1 MSSPSQTVPMTQSR
15 STVRGWVVKH
25 PLAVFLALTY
35 LLSWSWWI
43 PIFLSGGI
51 VRAGVGWPT
60 HLPGLL
66 GPLIAALVTTGIAD
80 GRPGIRRL
88 ARSIFRW
95 RAGWWW
101 LAIPITLAAGAIG
114 VLASGAAVSV
124 TDLTDYS
131 GVSSDLGAVVTIVLV
146 FAVNGIGEE
155 AGWRGFAADR
165 LLARRSI
172 VTTSLLVVMA
182 WAGWHLPLFFIVDT
196 FRGFSPLGIV
206 GWVLGL
212 TCGSLVLTWLFRRS
226 GGSVLLVAAWHTA
239 YNFTSLT
246 PVSAAVTSMLVLV
259 AALVVV
265 GLGVRE
271 HRATR
276 RTLGT
281 GMTRPDPGR

>member
-1 MSSPSQTVPMTQSR
+1 MSSQSVTVRTTESR
-15 STVRGWVVKH
+15 SHLRVWVAKH
-25 PLAVFLALTY
+25 PLVVFFVLTY

-66 GPLIAALVTTGIAD
+66 GPLIAALITTGIAD

-95 RAGWWW
+95 RTGWWW
-101 LAIPITLAAGAIG
+101 LAVPITLTAGAIG
-114 VLASGAAVSV
+114 VLASGVGVSV
-124 TDLTDYS
+124 SDLTDYS
-131 GVSSDLGAVVTIVLV
+131 GVPSDLGAVLTIVLV

-165 LLARRSI
+165 LLERRTV
-172 VTTSLLVVMA
+172 VTTSLLLVIA

-196 FRGFSPLGIV
+196 FRGFSPVGIV

-239 YNFTSLT
+239 YNFASLT

-259 AALVVV
+259 AALLVV

-271 HRATR
+271 HRQGRGR
-276 RTLGT
+276 RSALG
-281 GMTRPDPGR
+281 